1 MKPLLL
7 DTHVLVGGMTDSPSM
22 GGKTRRLIDDALRR
36 RAAWVSAISFWEVA
50 LLVFRD
56 QLEIDGTLAQWRAG
70 VLATGIQEWV
80 LTGEAAMRG
89 AEVLPYHGD
98 PSDRL
103 IVGTAIMADATLVPG
118 DGVLLGWNGR
128 LARQDARR

>member
-7 DTHVLVGGMTDSPSM
+7 DTHVLVWGMTDSPSM
-22 GGKTRRLIDDALRR
+22 GGKTRRLIDEALRR

-56 QLEIDGTLAQWRAG
+56 QLEIDGTLGQWRAG

-80 LTGEAAMRG
+80 LTGEAAIRG

-103 IVGTAIMADATLVPG
+103 IVGTAIMADATLVTG

>member
-7 DTHVLVGGMTDSPSM
+7 DTHVLVWGMTDSPSM

-80 LTGEAAMRG
+80 LTGEAAIRG

-103 IVGTAIMADATLVPG
+103 IVGTAIMADATLVTG